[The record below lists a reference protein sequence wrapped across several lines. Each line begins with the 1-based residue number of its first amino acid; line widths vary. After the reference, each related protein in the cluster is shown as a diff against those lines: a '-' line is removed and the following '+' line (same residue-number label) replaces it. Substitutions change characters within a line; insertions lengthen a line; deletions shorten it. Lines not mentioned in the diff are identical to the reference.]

1 MPARLL
7 RASKRFNGSVAAPRR
22 PPPFSLV
29 RTPLRQR
36 PQGATMNRFEY
47 RLAASVGRCLS
58 EPNLTAHP
66 YKARRRTQGTAVK
79 FHTVDGVRHDRRRSH
94 RMCRETGFLQVAT
107 SSTGAV
113 ITNSA
118 NTLRPGSEG
127 L

>member
-1 MPARLL
+1 
-7 RASKRFNGSVAAPRR
+7 
-22 PPPFSLV
+22 
-29 RTPLRQR
+29 
-36 PQGATMNRFEY
+36 MNRFEH